1 MPYNPPPD
9 AHNSQKSTL
18 TAGVTAQF
26 MVKTGDGSTLPSC
39 THWHEATGDGRCQL
53 NSTTDKG
60 KPDQQFQVLRKSYS
74 VTIESVSNQAFC
86 LFNARKSK
94 PSQLMVVAPT
104 YFASLEE
111 VEDAGTDP
119 VTAVPYNPSQPCT
132 TATSHRQYVLNVSD
146 GGSFS
151 DGRYLAIAY
160 SGHQRDDDV
169 VRVCTVATGAWDGYW
184 GAQTRC
190 TWLGF
195 DIIPQTAT
203 ETAMLPKELTNAT
216 VNQLTVGQQ
225 AAVRAIVCDG
235 PGDIEQKVF
244 YGENWATR
252 VPAWQQAGTFF
263 NTATPKGRL
272 EVSETKAGQ
281 GFGVRVGLQSQ
292 TGRIEISELL
302 ASNGDWST
310 TVSAI
315 EVHVSVAST
324 TAGVTHPFTLYP
336 TSGKVAWA
344 TGDATTP
351 SAVYLT
357 WPTKDTDTECSIDS
371 EFEVTLSASSRS
383 APGLVDYHLSTLKIH
398 VWDDDRFGVLDWTA
412 LTLNTSTGAYGE
424 VEIGNDVVKDV
435 ENAKWRGNI
444 TTDAEQFLSF
454 GAAVNNSMGS
464 VLRRQCS
471 TSDKQIGV
479 MTPWDE
485 SYERY
490 PPGKCKST

>member
-1 MPYNPPPD
+1 M
-9 AHNSQKSTL
+9 
-18 TAGVTAQF
+18 
-26 MVKTGDGSTLPSC
+26 
-39 THWHEATGDGRCQL
+39 
-53 NSTTDKG
+53 
-60 KPDQQFQVLRKSYS
+60 
-74 VTIESVSNQAFC
+74 
-86 LFNARKSK
+86 
-94 PSQLMVVAPT
+94 
-104 YFASLEE
+104 
-111 VEDAGTDP
+111 
-119 VTAVPYNPSQPCT
+119 
-132 TATSHRQYVLNVSD
+132 
-146 GGSFS
+146 
-151 DGRYLAIAY
+151 AIAY

-383 APGLVDYHLSTLKIH
+383 APGLVDYHLSTLKIR
-398 VWDDDRFGVLDWTA
+398 VWDEDRFGVLDWTA

-444 TTDAEQFLSF
+444 TTGAEQFLSF

-479 MTPWDE
+479 MHHGMKAMNVILQVSAKAHEQTEYAVVACRPLPGDAILLNYTAVEYAEYCKVIASKAGEYSVNFEEGDCDE
-485 SYERY
+485 EQIKIVAIVALVPLACQNGES
-490 PPGKCKST
+490 PVISCKSFLLNRLIN